1 MTMSRLDIRRATAG
15 SDPPTLTG
23 FAGGGL
29 LPVLVHA
36 RHTPATDADDAVI
49 RAALVRYLANEGID
63 RDASHELYDEDAILE
78 FPQSGE
84 RFRGKDTILDW
95 RRRYPD
101 RTAFRLR
108 RLMGSGRF
116 WSAEILISY
125 EGGPPKF
132 GIGLYEFRGTKAVRE
147 MVYVM
152 DGFEA
157 ADWRAPWA
165 TRFDPLASIAP
176 AEWRDGEPFGLE
188 AELPVADPPPGLL

>member
-1 MTMSRLDIRRATAG
+1 M
-15 SDPPTLTG
+15 
-23 FAGGGL
+23 
-29 LPVLVHA
+29 LVHA
-36 RHTPATDADDAVI
+36 RHTPASDADDGVI

-101 RTAFRLR
+101 RTAFRIR

-116 WSAEILISY
+116 WSAEILVSY
-125 EGGPPKF
+125 EGGTPKF
-132 GIGLYEFRGTKAVRE
+132 GVGLYEFRATKVIRE

-152 DGFEA
+152 GGFEA

-176 AEWRDGEPFGLE
+176 SDWQDDEPFGLE
-188 AELPVADPPPGLL
+188 ADLPPTPLPSGLL